1 MSAALRDRFASEGG
15 APLTFRVVDEDGGS
29 FADTLLAALRA
40 REAFSERT
48 VGDGARAGDS
58 VRKAVRAAVRDG
70 DVYFALVIP
79 AGFSDSLTRENR
91 VAVSISA
98 SPDVGRVEEMLFAA
112 AVREATA
119 RAYAAAALADLD
131 ARFPLLRAV
140 SAGTPLIDVGVVDD
154 LVRTESLY
162 AGADGAVRPT
172 SVQQSVPAWL
182 LFAMF
187 FIALPL
193 STTWIQERRQG
204 TLARLRSLGVGA
216 VALLAGRALP
226 YTLVNWIQAAVML
239 AVGLYVVPLIGG
251 GRLDLGSSPAALA
264 LMTVA
269 ASFAAV
275 SCALLMANLVSTT
288 EQATV
293 LAGTS
298 ILLLAALGGV
308 LVPRFVMPAGMQHV
322 SSFSPMAWGLDG
334 FLDCFL
340 RGGTVASVL
349 PNVLRLTG
357 FGAVAFAASAW
368 LLARRGAQ

>member
-1 MSAALRDRFASEGG
+1 
-15 APLTFRVVDEDGGS
+15 
-29 FADTLLAALRA
+29 
-40 REAFSERT
+40 
-48 VGDGARAGDS
+48 
-58 VRKAVRAAVRDG
+58 
-70 DVYFALVIP
+70 
-79 AGFSDSLTRENR
+79 
-91 VAVSISA
+91 
-98 SPDVGRVEEMLFAA
+98 
-112 AVREATA
+112 
-119 RAYAAAALADLD
+119 
-131 ARFPLLRAV
+131 
-140 SAGTPLIDVGVVDD
+140 
-154 LVRTESLY
+154 
-162 AGADGAVRPT
+162 
-172 SVQQSVPAWL
+172 L

-216 VALLAGRALP
+216 VAMLAGRALP